1 MASYAGGRDIF
12 RPTNTDIPPPG
23 AYDVYSPENPY
34 KKYGFLSQEE
44 RFKAERMDE
53 RGSGSGGGY
62 VDTNTYGGRSLSR
75 ANSQTSSRRTLVG
88 NTTMTALRAEE
99 SRYKRE
105 LEHYQKLLLQQQ
117 HDASKDV
124 HRLGEKIKLSEE
136 KIKELVRDRTEL
148 KQRLLKRESELRTKE
163 KERDLLAERFEKQ
176 QQAAAAPANP
186 KTEKAL
192 RERSEAANAM
202 CTKLKAALDRARQV
216 NEEDRRKIRQL
227 ESNIRR
233 LDQER
238 DSIENYLKQM
248 KEQDYPR
255 QLHRA
260 ERELRIQEEQY
271 RESVRKLEVSLQ
283 EAKDKASRYMNELG
297 EATVHA
303 TALENELQLAKERE
317 LDSATDQSKQLET
330 ALAQLNMTQS
340 RLSDLERLAK
350 QKSDES
356 ERMLKAANEHISGL
370 NSEITRLEEEREEV
384 QREMQG
390 KIRELMRDYKSAKRE
405 FESSVKGA
413 DDERTKRLTDT
424 QLRLEKATKE
434 TIGLKSEI
442 SELRGILLKKEM
454 AWKNKQLELESDLQA
469 AASDF
474 EAMQTQ
480 MDDQHRKFDEH
491 LRSLEDKARKKES
504 AWNNERTGIL
514 EKLDTAHKDGF
525 KLRDELDTLH
535 KEAAQIK
542 ADCDAD
548 LKRMKLDLDD
558 ALAEAEAQKAKWEH
572 EHTELASAH
581 EEEVAQLK
589 EECNVLEQRLQDDR
603 FSLENQLQDVLDELE
618 ALRESRDDEL
628 GQRDDQLAKVVDEL
642 DDKTKAVSE
651 LEEQLDNID
660 SKYAAQL
667 GDLRAAL
674 EESQTESQNSIAA
687 LQEELLAAHQ
697 RTEDIGKQA
706 ESEHHE
712 MEDLRIQNSALNA
725 RVQELQVANEEL
737 ANDCYGLQSTV
748 DELAEG
754 AIYADEEKE
763 DALTH
768 YVQLMQEL
776 DRKHRA
782 EKAQWGDER
791 RAMRDRLDR
800 YRYRDAMY
808 SIQQDYLLDHMDISE
823 AARVHMVNEARAL
836 YDELQDQTAVAY
848 ECGDAGAELADD
860 LERALSISSAAGGP
874 EASVE
879 VEGLEAEV
887 RVLVQHNFIDA
898 IEQAQAARVARVRIE
913 SELQELRYM
922 RLQGHMVETASEMSA
937 QFKLER
943 AKLESDLANARTDYR
958 GLQDLAST
966 NRSAFERQLAEL
978 QDKLSEAQTKAGAS
992 EDVKKLTA
1000 ENTALSAELAKLEE
1014 VCVELESR
1022 LEAGDGEMDDDERA
1036 AYEHQ
1041 NASLD
1046 AQVERMSQVLEQC
1059 EVDMTAQVDQIGRM
1073 RQYIAEIESE
1083 RAILAEQSQFQINW
1097 LRENYTMAYNELD
1110 NVLNNNGGHTNL
1122 RQRIRYVETLKTQ
1135 ILTLK
1140 KENFECSR
1148 ERDRLKHNVNLLKSE
1163 LDAYKEVS
1171 DAEALRVRS
1180 RVRGR
1185 PVHGRSNARAAAGGR
1200 KTMGGADDADGQRSV
1215 LVRRGAAIASKALEE
1230 ARQLSQRQMV
1240 VADD

>member
-1 MASYAGGRDIF
+1 
-12 RPTNTDIPPPG
+12 T
-23 AYDVYSPENPY
+23 YDVYSPENSY
-34 KKYGFLSQEE
+34 KKYGFLSQDE
-44 RFKAERMDE
+44 RFKAERVDE
-53 RGSGSGGGY
+53 RGSGGYAETNNYGGG
-62 VDTNTYGGRSLSR
+62 GGRSLSR
-75 ANSQTSSRRTLVG
+75 TNSQTSSKRTLVG

-99 SRYKRE
+99 TRYKRE
-105 LEHYQKLLLQQQ
+105 LEHYQRLLLQQQ
-117 HDASKDV
+117 HDASKDA
-124 HRLGEKIKLSEE
+124 HRMGEKIKQSDE
-136 KIKELVRDRTEL
+136 KIKDLVRERTDL
-148 KQRLLKRESELRTKE
+148 KHQLLKRESDLRSKE

-176 QQAAAAPANP
+176 QQAASAAGPANP

-202 CTKLKAALDRARQV
+202 CSKLKAALDKARQV

-227 ESNIRR
+227 ESYIRK

-238 DSIENYLKQM
+238 ESIENYVKQM

-255 QLHRA
+255 QLHRSQ
-260 ERELRIQEEQY
+260 RELRIQEEQY

-317 LDSATDQSKQLET
+317 LDSTTGQGKQLEM
-330 ALAQLNMTQS
+330 ARAQLDKTQT
-340 RLSDLERLAK
+340 RLSDLERLAR

-356 ERMLKAANEHISGL
+356 ERMLKAANEHIAGL

-413 DDERTKRLTDT
+413 DDDRTKRLTDT
-424 QLRLEKATKE
+424 QLRLEKATRE

-454 AWKNKQLELESDLQA
+454 AWKDKQLELESDLQA

-474 EAMQTQ
+474 EAMQLQ
-480 MDDQHRKFDEH
+480 LDEKHEKFDGH

-514 EKLDTAHKDGF
+514 AKLDTAHKDGF

-548 LKRMKLDLDD
+548 LKRMKMDLDD
-558 ALAEAEAQKAKWEH
+558 TLAEAEDLKTKLEQEH
-572 EHTELASAH
+572 AELVSAH

-589 EECNVLEQRLQDDR
+589 EECSILEQRLQDDR

-618 ALRESRDDEL
+618 ALRESRFDEL
-628 GQRDDQLAKVVDEL
+628 SQRDEQLAKVVDEL
-642 DDKTKAVSE
+642 DDKTKAVHE

-660 SKYAAQL
+660 SKYAAQVD
-667 GDLRAAL
+667 DLRAAL
-674 EESQTESQNSIAA
+674 EETQRENQNGIAA
-687 LQEELLAAHQ
+687 LQEELAGAQQ
-697 RTEDIGKQA
+697 RTEDISKQA

-712 MEDLRIQNSALNA
+712 MEDLRIQNNALSA
-725 RVQELQVANEEL
+725 RVQELQIANEEL

-748 DELAEG
+748 DGLTEG
-754 AIYADEEKE
+754 AMYADEEKE
-763 DALTH
+763 DALAH
-768 YVQLMQEL
+768 YAQLMQEL
-776 DRKHRA
+776 DRKHRV
-782 EKAQWGDER
+782 EKARWEDER
-791 RAMRDRLDR
+791 KTMQDRMDR
-800 YRYRDAMY
+800 YRYRDAMH
-808 SIQQDYLLDHMDISE
+808 SIQNDYLLDHMDITE
-823 AARVHMVNEARAL
+823 AARVHMVHEARAL
-836 YDELQDQTAVAY
+836 YEELQDQTAVAY
-848 ECGDAGAELADD
+848 ECGDAGAELAGD
-860 LERALSISSAAGGP
+860 LERALSISSAPGGP
-874 EASVE
+874 DASADVE
-879 VEGLEAEV
+879 ELEAEV
-887 RVLVQHNFIDA
+887 RAIARHNFVDTM
-898 IEQAQAARVARVRIE
+898 EQAQAAQVARVRIE

-922 RLQGHMVETASEMSA
+922 RMQGQMVEAASEMSA

-943 AKLESDLANARTDYR
+943 AKMENDLANARTDYR

-978 QDKLSEAQTKAGAS
+978 QDKLAEAQTKAGAS
-992 EDVKKLTA
+992 GDVRKLTA
-1000 ENTALSAELAKLEE
+1000 ENTALSAEIANLEE
-1014 VCVELESR
+1014 MCVELESR
-1022 LEAGDGEMDDDERA
+1022 LESADVDLMDDDERA

-1046 AQVERMSQVLEQC
+1046 AQVERMNQILEQC

-1110 NVLNNNGGHTNL
+1110 SVLNNNGGHTNL

-1140 KENFECSR
+1140 KENFECTR
-1148 ERDRLKHNVNLLKSE
+1148 DRDRLKHNVNLLKSE

-1171 DAEALRVRS
+1171 EAEALR
-1180 RVRGR
+1180 
-1185 PVHGRSNARAAAGGR
+1185 
-1200 KTMGGADDADGQRSV
+1200 
-1215 LVRRGAAIASKALEE
+1215 
-1230 ARQLSQRQMV
+1230 
-1240 VADD
+1240 